1 MKRINYILA
10 FFILFTLVGC
20 SPEEKNLFDGSS
32 ANRIEASLTHVN
44 EVLLGA
50 KNGWLMQY
58 YPATGQKYG
67 GYNLFLSFSEDGK
80 VTAASDVAG
89 IGQRAT
95 SLYSLKQS
103 AGAVLSFDTYNSV
116 IHFFASPDSGVGGIG
131 SGMEGDYDFTVM
143 EECTSEQ
150 VVLKGT
156 KSGSLAVMTP
166 IAEGTNWDEYI
177 EKIFD
182 MNDVMQ
188 EYPAFIFEDGDY
200 SQDLTVSWNR
210 LVITQRDGDNLVYTY
225 APFVLTTDGLEFYK
239 PFTLNGKT
247 FSSLTYKDEGEDS
260 YLYSA
265 EYPSVHFMP
274 DYPLNA
280 MLVNNVW
287 YLSFSGLGPIG
298 KNFWQE
304 IIDAKS
310 PIGAEKVEY
319 VGFEPY
325 GEGVLDYVWYTQETG
340 FGFSDALMYYELSG
354 KDKIIMEYSGY
365 MGGDYRSFIPDGY
378 ATWWS
383 IMLFMSRRQTYT
395 ITAVDNPKRP
405 SKIKLTQDD
414 RPTNTIILSR
424 EAIQYPFIN

>member
-1 MKRINYILA
+1 MKRINYIL
-10 FFILFTLVGC
+10 FFFMVFTLAAC
-20 SPEEKNLFDGSS
+20 SPEEKNLFEDSS

-58 YPATGQKYG
+58 YPNAAQKYG
-67 GYNLFLSFSEDGK
+67 GYNLFLSFSTDGK
-80 VTAASDVAG
+80 VTAASDAAG
-89 IGQRAT
+89 AGERMT

-103 AGAVLSFDTYNSV
+103 AGAVLSFDTYNSI

-131 SGMEGDYDFTVM
+131 TGMEGDYDFTVM
-143 EECTSEQ
+143 EECTPEK

-166 IAEGTNWDEYI
+166 IAENTDWDEYI
-177 EKIFD
+177 EEIFD
-182 MNDVMQ
+182 MNTIMQ
-188 EYPAFIFEDGDY
+188 EYPAFIFTDGGY
-200 SQDLTVSWNR
+200 SQELTVSWNR
-210 LVITQRDGDNLVYTY
+210 LVITQRDGDNLVYSY
-225 APFVLTTDGLEFYK
+225 APFVLTAEGLEFYK

-247 FSSLTYKDEGEDS
+247 FTSLTYKEEGDNS
-260 YLYSA
+260 YLYSL
-265 EYPSVHFMP
+265 EYPSVQFVP

-280 MLVNNVW
+280 MFVNNVW
-287 YLSFSGLGPIG
+287 YLSYSGLGAIG
-298 KNFWQE
+298 QKFWQE
-304 IIDAKS
+304 IIDANS

-325 GEGVLDYVWYTQETG
+325 GEGVLDYVWFTQTQG

-405 SKIKLTQDD
+405 TKIKLTQDD
-414 RPTNTIILSR
+414 RPTNTITLSR
-424 EAIQYPFIN
+424 EPIQYPFIN

>member
-1 MKRINYILA
+1 MKRINYILS
-10 FFILFTLVGC
+10 FFIAFTLVAC
-20 SPEEKNLFDGSS
+20 TPEEKDLFDDSS
-32 ANRIEASLTHVN
+32 ANRIEASLTQVN
-44 EVLLGA
+44 EVLLSA
-50 KNGWLMQY
+50 KNGWLMRY
-58 YPATGQKYG
+58 YPNATQKYG
-67 GYNLFLSFSEDGK
+67 GYNLFLSFSADGK

-89 IGQRAT
+89 IGERVT

-103 AGAVLSFDTYNSV
+103 AGAVLSFDTYNSI
-116 IHFFASPDSGVGGIG
+116 IHFFASPDSGIGGMG
-131 SGMEGDYDFTVM
+131 TGMEGDYDFTVM
-143 EECTSEQ
+143 EEYTSEK

-166 IAEGTNWDEYI
+166 LAENADWDEQI
-177 EKIFD
+177 ERIFD

-210 LVITQRDGDNLVYTY
+210 LVATEKDGDNVVYTY
-225 APFVLTTDGLEFYK
+225 APFVLTADGLEFYR

-247 FSSLTYKDEGEDS
+247 FTSLTYKEAGEDS

-265 EYPSVHFMP
+265 EHPSVQLIP

-280 MLVNNVW
+280 MFVNDVW
-287 YLSFSGLGPIG
+287 YLSFSGLGSIG
-298 KNFWQE
+298 QKFWQE

-310 PIGAEKVEY
+310 PVGAEKVEY

-325 GEGVLDYVWYTQETG
+325 GEGVLDYVWYTNEPG

-354 KDKIIMEYSGY
+354 KDKVIMEYSGY
-365 MGGDYRSFIPDGY
+365 MGGNYQSFIPDGY

-383 IMLFMSRRQTYT
+383 ILLFMSRRQTYT

-405 SKIKLTQDD
+405 KKIKLTQDG

-424 EAIQYPFIN
+424 EPIQYPFIN

>member
-1 MKRINYILA
+1 MKRINYIL
-10 FFILFTLVGC
+10 FFFMVFTLAAC
-20 SPEEKNLFDGSS
+20 SPEEKNLFEDSS

-58 YPATGQKYG
+58 YPNATQKYG
-67 GYNLFLSFSEDGK
+67 GYNLFLSFSTDGK

-89 IGQRAT
+89 VGERMT

-103 AGAVLSFDTYNSV
+103 AGTVLSFDTYNSI

-143 EECTSEQ
+143 EECTPQ
-150 VVLKGT
+150 KVVLKGT

-166 IAEGTNWDEYI
+166 IAENADWDEYI
-177 EKIFD
+177 EEIFD
-182 MNDVMQ
+182 MNTIMQ
-188 EYPAFIFEDGDY
+188 EYPAFIFTDGGY
-200 SQDLTVSWNR
+200 SQELTVSWNR
-210 LVITQRDGDNLVYTY
+210 LVITQRDGDNLVYSY
-225 APFVLTTDGLEFYK
+225 APFVLTAEGLEFYK

-247 FSSLTYKDEGEDS
+247 FTSLTYKEEGDNS
-260 YLYSA
+260 YLYSL
-265 EYPSVHFMP
+265 EYPSVQFVP

-280 MLVNNVW
+280 MFVNNVW
-287 YLSFSGLGPIG
+287 YLSYSGLGAIG
-298 KNFWQE
+298 QKFWQE
-304 IIDAKS
+304 IIDANS

-325 GEGVLDYVWYTQETG
+325 GEGVLDYVWFTQTQG

-405 SKIKLTQDD
+405 TKIKLIQDD
-414 RPTNTIILSR
+414 RPTNTITLSR
-424 EAIQYPFIN
+424 EPIQYPFIN

>member
-1 MKRINYILA
+1 MKRINYIL
-10 FFILFTLVGC
+10 FFFMVFTLAAC
-20 SPEEKNLFDGSS
+20 SPEEKNLFEDSS

-58 YPATGQKYG
+58 YPNATQKYG
-67 GYNLFLSFSEDGK
+67 GYNLFLSFSTDGK

-89 IGQRAT
+89 VGERMT

-103 AGAVLSFDTYNSV
+103 AGTVLSFDTYNSI

-131 SGMEGDYDFTVM
+131 TGMEGDYDFTVM
-143 EECTSEQ
+143 EECTPEK

-166 IAEGTNWDEYI
+166 IAENTDWDEYI
-177 EKIFD
+177 EEIFD
-182 MNDVMQ
+182 MNTIMQ
-188 EYPAFIFEDGDY
+188 EYPAFIFTDGGY
-200 SQDLTVSWNR
+200 SQELTVSWNR
-210 LVITQRDGDNLVYTY
+210 LVITQRDGDNLVYSY
-225 APFVLTTDGLEFYK
+225 APFVLTAEGLEFYK

-247 FSSLTYKDEGEDS
+247 FTSLTYKEEGDNS
-260 YLYSA
+260 YLYSL
-265 EYPSVHFMP
+265 EYPSVQFVP

-280 MLVNNVW
+280 MFVNNVW
-287 YLSFSGLGPIG
+287 YLSYSGLGAIG
-298 KNFWQE
+298 QKFWQE
-304 IIDAKS
+304 IIDANS

-325 GEGVLDYVWYTQETG
+325 GEGVLDYVWFTQTQG

-405 SKIKLTQDD
+405 TKIKLTQDD
-414 RPTNTIILSR
+414 RPTNTITLSR
-424 EAIQYPFIN
+424 EPIQYPFIN

>member
-32 ANRIEASLTHVN
+32 ANRIEASRTHVN

>member
-1 MKRINYILA
+1 MKRINYIL
-10 FFILFTLVGC
+10 FFFMVFTLAAC
-20 SPEEKNLFDGSS
+20 SPEEKNLFEDSS

-58 YPATGQKYG
+58 YPNATQKYG
-67 GYNLFLSFSEDGK
+67 GYNLFLSFSTDGK

-89 IGQRAT
+89 VGERMT

-103 AGAVLSFDTYNSV
+103 AGTVLSFDTYNSI

-143 EECTSEQ
+143 EECTPQ
-150 VVLKGT
+150 KVVLKGT

-166 IAEGTNWDEYI
+166 IAENTDWDEYI
-177 EKIFD
+177 EEIFD
-182 MNDVMQ
+182 MNTIMQ
-188 EYPAFIFEDGDY
+188 EYPAFIFTDGGY
-200 SQDLTVSWNR
+200 SQELTVSWNR
-210 LVITQRDGDNLVYTY
+210 LVITQRDGDNLVYSY
-225 APFVLTTDGLEFYK
+225 APFVLTAEGLEFYK

-247 FSSLTYKDEGEDS
+247 FTSLTYKDEGDNS
-260 YLYSA
+260 YLYSP
-265 EYPSVHFMP
+265 EYPSVQFVP

-280 MLVNNVW
+280 MFVNNVW
-287 YLSFSGLGPIG
+287 YLSYSGLGAIG
-298 KNFWQE
+298 QKFWQE
-304 IIDAKS
+304 IIDANS

-325 GEGVLDYVWYTQETG
+325 GEGVLDYVWFTQTQG

-405 SKIKLTQDD
+405 TKIKLTQDD
-414 RPTNTIILSR
+414 RSTNTITLSR
-424 EAIQYPFIN
+424 EPIQYPFIN

>member
-1 MKRINYILA
+1 MKRINYIL
-10 FFILFTLVGC
+10 FFFMVFTLAAC
-20 SPEEKNLFDGSS
+20 SPEEKNLFEDSS

-58 YPATGQKYG
+58 YPNATQKYG
-67 GYNLFLSFSEDGK
+67 GYNLFLSFSTDGK

-89 IGQRAT
+89 VGERMT

-103 AGAVLSFDTYNSV
+103 AGTVLSFDTYNSI

-143 EECTSEQ
+143 EECTPQ
-150 VVLKGT
+150 KVVLKGT

-166 IAEGTNWDEYI
+166 IAENTDWDEYI
-177 EKIFD
+177 EEIFD
-182 MNDVMQ
+182 MNTIMQ
-188 EYPAFIFEDGDY
+188 EYPAFIFTDGGY
-200 SQDLTVSWNR
+200 SQELTVSWNR
-210 LVITQRDGDNLVYTY
+210 LVITQRDGDNLVYSY
-225 APFVLTTDGLEFYK
+225 APFVLTAEGLEFYK

-247 FSSLTYKDEGEDS
+247 FTSLTYKDEGDNS
-260 YLYSA
+260 YLYSP
-265 EYPSVHFMP
+265 EYPSVQFVP

-280 MLVNNVW
+280 MFVNNVW
-287 YLSFSGLGPIG
+287 YLSYSGLGAIG
-298 KNFWQE
+298 QKFWQE
-304 IIDAKS
+304 IIDANS

-325 GEGVLDYVWYTQETG
+325 GEGVLDYVWFTQTQG

-395 ITAVDNPKRP
+395 IT
-405 SKIKLTQDD
+405 
-414 RPTNTIILSR
+414 
-424 EAIQYPFIN
+424 

>member
-319 VGFEPY
+319 VRFEPY